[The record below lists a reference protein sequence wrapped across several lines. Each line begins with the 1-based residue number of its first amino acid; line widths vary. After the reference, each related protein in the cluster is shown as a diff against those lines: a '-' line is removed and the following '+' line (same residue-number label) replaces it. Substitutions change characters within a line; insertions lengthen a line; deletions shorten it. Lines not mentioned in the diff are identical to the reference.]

1 MQRFG
6 AMVRVKPG
14 CFEQYERLHAD
25 VPAGVLEMIR
35 ACHIRNYSIYHKDG
49 VLFSYFEYTGDDFE
63 GDMARMADDPA
74 TQRWWDVCKPLLD
87 PLQTRSAGEFWAG
100 MDEVFHCD

>member
-1 MQRFG
+1 MKRYG
-6 AMVRVKPG
+6 MIVRVPPENV
-14 CFEQYERLHAD
+14 EQYKRLHAD

-87 PLQTRSAGEFWAG
+87 PLQTRSAGE
-100 MDEVFHCD
+100 VFHCD